1 MLGGGCQSSSW
12 DEWSKS
18 FLVMIWLTLT
28 LITPLNLVFIFFLF
42 FIMFNVSWSQFYFL
56 TLFLYF
62 TYYNFRLL
70 YLKKKL
76 KFSQVWCV
84 QLHYMLFISGLLLKA
99 IFVYEK
105 GGQSDAA
112 MKGLLLNVKID
123 YFKGKCYTLSR
134 FYT

>member
-1 MLGGGCQSSSW
+1 MPKVLMRGVVQVVSGYDLIGLDFDYSF
-12 DEWSKS
+12 KS
-18 FLVMIWLTLT
+18 RLH
-28 LITPLNLVFIFFLF
+28 FFLF
-42 FIMFNVSWSQFYFL
+42 FIMFSVSWSQFYFL

-62 TYYNFRLL
+62 IYYNFRLL
-70 YLKKKL
+70 YLKKKNR
-76 KFSQVWCV
+76 SSRVWCV

-112 MKGLLLNVKID
+112 IKGLLLNVKID
-123 YFKGKCYTLSR
+123 YFKGKCYTLST